1 MTLWIAGQYI
11 SGEYPDIVWQF
22 AGIFDSREQ
31 ALAWCRDRT
40 YFISPVPLNVGAP
53 HETEAFPGFW
63 YPLAGEAPPELTAG
77 VNR

>member
-1 MTLWIAGQYI
+1 
-11 SGEYPDIVWQF
+11 
-22 AGIFDSREQ
+22 
-31 ALAWCRDRT
+31 
-40 YFISPVPLNVGAP
+40 VGAP